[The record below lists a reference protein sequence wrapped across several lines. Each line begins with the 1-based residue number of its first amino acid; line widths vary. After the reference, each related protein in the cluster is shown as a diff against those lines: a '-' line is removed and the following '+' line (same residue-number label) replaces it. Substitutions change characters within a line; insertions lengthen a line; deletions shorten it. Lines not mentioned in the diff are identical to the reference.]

1 MDDATTPNAAGSYRV
16 LARKYRP
23 STFADLI
30 GQDAM
35 VRTISNAFESGRI
48 PQAWVLTG
56 VRGVGKTTTA
66 RILARALN
74 YELPDGSITG
84 PTIDMPTLGVHCQA
98 IMESRHLDVIE
109 MDAAS
114 HNGVED
120 VRAINEAIRYAPVS
134 ARYKVYILDE
144 VHMLSGAAFNALL
157 KTLEEPPAHAKFV
170 FATTEIRKVPITV
183 LSRCQRFDLRRVDAA
198 LLVKHLQGIAEKEA
212 ITTEPEALGL
222 IARAAEGSVR
232 DALSLLDQAIAHAAG
247 PVRAEDVR
255 GMLGLADRTKIIDL
269 FEALMR
275 ADLPRALQE
284 VREQYDAGADPA
296 MVLGDLAEFTHFV
309 TRVKIVPALA
319 DDVSLTEAE
328 RTRGRVF
335 AAKLSMRVLARTWQM
350 LLKGIEE
357 VAAAGRPL
365 AAAEMVLVRIAYA
378 ADLPTPDEV
387 IRSLGDGARG
397 NGASAAAPGGPPSPQ
412 TEMSARAEAPR
423 APDMPRGGPRAAL
436 ATAPAELPATR
447 AGGAR
452 RRGQCRR
459 AGAAKLRGARRA
471 RRRKARPRAQER
483 ARARRAAGAVRGRPA
498 RIQSRTE
505 RAEVAHWRA
514 VEKTCRLD
522 RAALDGDRV
531 RRARPAEPLYA
542 SADAQSRAERRRAR
556 RPVGAGGA
564 DPISRRRD
572 RRCANAGR
580 HGRGGGCRSRRGGG
594 DPRTRNDDDERQPLP
609 ASCARRPPPLAGEE
623 SAQRAGDNAKA
634 GQERHGAR
642 PNVEVIPIA
651 RISVSDG
658 EHPTKDQARANGT
671 APQKQADRYRGNS
684 KRRSN
689 KNKETEKWLGGPVDG
704 LACFFL
710 ALFSSPIFLVPGFPA
725 FGCCGRDAY
734 PNHVVPLDVWMRFD
748 HAHAVMDQQRKKDR
762 DAHRH
767 YELTRQDHRI
777 CPNDLRILSYKI
789 KGCNI

>member
-1 MDDATTPNAAGSYRV
+1 MSDAANNSHTVATSTSVPDVGGSYRV

-35 VRTISNAFESGRI
+35 VRTVSNAFEAGRI

-84 PTIDMPTLGVHCQA
+84 PTIDMPVLGIHCQA

-120 VRAINEAIRYAPVS
+120 VRAINEAVRYAPVS

-144 VHMLSGAAFNALL
+144 VHMLSSAAFNALL
-157 KTLEEPPAHAKFV
+157 KTLEEPPPHAKFV

-198 LLVKHLQGIAEKEA
+198 LLVKHLQGIGAKEA
-212 ITTEPEALGL
+212 ITAEPEALGL

-232 DALSLLDQAIAHAAG
+232 DALSLFDQAIAHAAG

-255 GMLGLADRTKIIDL
+255 QMLGLADRTKIIDL

-275 ADLPRALQE
+275 ADLARALQE
-284 VREQYDAGADPA
+284 VRDQYDSGADPA

-328 RTRGRVF
+328 RTRGRAF
-335 AAKLSMRVLARTWQM
+335 AGKLSMRVLARTWQM

-387 IRSLGDGARG
+387 IRSLGDTPHG
-397 NGASAAAPGGPPSPQ
+397 NGSAPAPAPGGQPSPRA
-412 TEMSARAEAPR
+412 EMPARAER
-423 APDMPRGGPRAAL
+423 TEIPRGGTRPAL
-436 ATAPAELPATR
+436 AAAAPAELPANEPV
-447 AGGAR
+447 AR
-452 RRGQCRR
+452 REEPSVTARALANFEELVALATEKRDLSIKSALERDVRLVRFEDGRLEIGLETSAPKALTGELSRKLGEWTGRR
-459 AGAAKLRGARRA
+459 WMVIVSAEPGAPTLYAQAQT
-471 RRRKARPRAQER
+471 RKAELKDGVRADPLVQAVLARFPGAEIVDVRPQP
-483 ARARRAAGAVRGRPA
+483 GAP
-498 RIQSRTE
+498 
-505 RAEVAHWRA
+505 
-514 VEKTCRLD
+514 
-522 RAALDGDRV
+522 AALDEMPFDASGETG
-531 RRARPAEPLYA
+531 RA
-542 SADAQSRAERRRAR
+542 
-556 RPVGAGGA
+556 
-564 DPISRRRD
+564 
-572 RRCANAGR
+572 
-580 HGRGGGCRSRRGGG
+580 
-594 DPRTRNDDDERQPLP
+594 DDEP
-609 ASCARRPPPLAGEE
+609 
-623 SAQRAGDNAKA
+623 
-634 GQERHGAR
+634 
-642 PNVEVIPIA
+642 
-651 RISVSDG
+651 
-658 EHPTKDQARANGT
+658 
-671 APQKQADRYRGNS
+671 
-684 KRRSN
+684 
-689 KNKETEKWLGGPVDG
+689 
-704 LACFFL
+704 
-710 ALFSSPIFLVPGFPA
+710 
-725 FGCCGRDAY
+725 
-734 PNHVVPLDVWMRFD
+734 
-748 HAHAVMDQQRKKDR
+748 
-762 DAHRH
+762 
-767 YELTRQDHRI
+767 
-777 CPNDLRILSYKI
+777 
-789 KGCNI
+789 